1 MAIAS
6 LSQYTWLGFTSPNG
20 VTAFFSRLKAAG
32 KDARQLAG
40 VKVAV
45 IGPETAAALERQGIV
60 ADVVPAEF
68 RAEAVV
74 AALAGRVG
82 PQDRVLIARA
92 EQAREVLPAE
102 LTRLGAT
109 VDVVTAY
116 RTVTGD
122 ADGEAVGK
130 LLAAGEIDVV
140 TFTSSSTVTNLL
152 ALLGKQGRELLAG
165 VKIACIGPITADT
178 CRELGLRPDIVAEKY
193 TIQGLT
199 ESIISEL
206 GGNRDE

>member
-1 MAIAS
+1 M
-6 LSQYTWLGFTSPNG
+6 
-20 VTAFFSRLKAAG
+20 
-32 KDARQLAG
+32 
-40 VKVAV
+40 
-45 IGPETAAALERQGIV
+45 
-60 ADVVPAEF
+60 PAEF

-74 AALAGRVG
+74 AALAGQVG

-92 EQAREVLPAE
+92 EQAREVLPEE

-116 RTVTGD
+116 RTVAGD

-152 ALLGKQGRELLAG
+152 ALLGERGRELLAG

-178 CRELGLRPDIVAEKY
+178 CREMGLRPDIVAEKY